1 MNIGFIADDSKKK
14 LMQNFCI
21 AYRGILNKHHLYA
34 TGTTGRLIEEATA
47 LSVNKFLEGQ
57 LGGEQQFASQ
67 IENNSMDLV
76 FYFRDAGEISPGNT
90 KRVEKV
96 LHLCDIYSIPLATNL
111 ATAELLIRSL
121 DCGDLEWRE
130 AYRS

>member
-21 AYRGILNKHHLYA
+21 AYRGILNKHSLYA
-34 TGTTGRLIEEATA
+34 TGTTGRLIEEATT
-47 LSVNKFLEGQ
+47 LTGNKFLEGS
-57 LGGEQQFASQ
+57 LGGAQQFASQ

-76 FYFRDAGEISPGNT
+76 FYFRDPNEVSPTNT
-90 KRVEKV
+90 RRVQTV

-121 DCGDLEWRE
+121 DSGDLEWRE

>member
-21 AYRGILNKHHLYA
+21 AYRGILNKHSLYA

-47 LSVNKFLEGQ
+47 LTVNKFLEGS
-57 LGGEQQFASQ
+57 LGGAQQFASQ

-76 FYFRDAGEISPGNT
+76 FYFRDPNEVSPTNT
-90 KRVEKV
+90 RRVQTV

-121 DCGDLEWRE
+121 DSGDLEWRE

>member
-21 AYRGILNKHHLYA
+21 AYRGILNKHSLYA
-34 TGTTGRLIEEATA
+34 TGTTGRLIEEATT
-47 LSVNKFLEGQ
+47 LTVNKFLEGS
-57 LGGEQQFASQ
+57 LGGVQQFASQ

-76 FYFRDAGEISPGNT
+76 FYFRDPNEVNPTNT
-90 KRVEKV
+90 RRVQTV

-121 DCGDLEWRE
+121 DSGDLEWRE

>member
-21 AYRGILNKHHLYA
+21 AYRSILNKHCLYA
-34 TGTTGRLIEEATA
+34 TGTTGRLIEEATT

-67 IENNSMDLV
+67 IENNTMDLV
-76 FYFRDAGEISPGNT
+76 FYFRDAGEVSASNAM
-90 KRVEKV
+90 KV
-96 LHLCDIYSIPLATNL
+96 QKVMHLCDIYSIPLATNL

-121 DCGDLEWRE
+121 DNGDLEWRE

>member
-21 AYRGILNKHHLYA
+21 AYRGILNKHSLYA
-34 TGTTGRLIEEATA
+34 TGTTGRLIEEATT
-47 LSVNKFLEGQ
+47 LTVNKFLEGS
-57 LGGEQQFASQ
+57 LGCAHQFASQ
-67 IENNSMDLV
+67 IENNIMDLL
-76 FYFRDAGEISPGNT
+76 FYFRDPNEVSPTNT
-90 KRVEKV
+90 RRVQTV

-121 DCGDLEWRE
+121 DSGDLEWRE

>member
-21 AYRGILNKHHLYA
+21 AYRGILNKHSLYA
-34 TGTTGRLIEEATA
+34 TGTTGRLIEEATT
-47 LSVNKFLEGQ
+47 LTVNKFLEGS
-57 LGGEQQFASQ
+57 LGGAQQFASQ

-76 FYFRDAGEISPGNT
+76 FYFRDPNEVSPT
-90 KRVEKV
+90 KTV

-121 DCGDLEWRE
+121 DSGDLEWRE

>member
-21 AYRGILNKHHLYA
+21 AYRGILNKHSLYA
-34 TGTTGRLIEEATA
+34 TGTTGRLI
-47 LSVNKFLEGQ
+47 VNKFLEGS
-57 LGGEQQFASQ
+57 LGGAQQFASQ

-76 FYFRDAGEISPGNT
+76 FYFRDPNEVSPTNT
-90 KRVEKV
+90 RRVQTV

-121 DCGDLEWRE
+121 DSGDLEWRE

>member
-21 AYRGILNKHHLYA
+21 AYRGILNKHSLYA
-34 TGTTGRLIEEATA
+34 TGTTGRLIEEATT
-47 LSVNKFLEGQ
+47 LTVNKFLEGS
-57 LGGEQQFASQ
+57 LGGPQQFASQ

-76 FYFRDAGEISPGNT
+76 FYFRDPNEVSPTNT
-90 KRVEKV
+90 RRVQTV

-121 DCGDLEWRE
+121 DSGDLEWRE

>member
-21 AYRGILNKHHLYA
+21 AYRGILNKHSLYA
-34 TGTTGRLIEEATA
+34 TGRLIEEATT
-47 LSVNKFLEGQ
+47 LTVNKFLEGS
-57 LGGEQQFASQ
+57 LGGAQQFAFQ

-76 FYFRDAGEISPGNT
+76 FYFRDPNEVSPTNT
-90 KRVEKV
+90 RRVQTV

-121 DCGDLEWRE
+121 DSGDLEWRE

>member
-21 AYRGILNKHHLYA
+21 AYRGILNKHSLYA
-34 TGTTGRLIEEATA
+34 TGTTGRLIEEATT
-47 LSVNKFLEGQ
+47 LTVNKFLEVS
-57 LGGEQQFASQ
+57 LGGAQQFASQ

-76 FYFRDAGEISPGNT
+76 FYFRDPNEVNPTNT
-90 KRVEKV
+90 RRVQTV

-121 DCGDLEWRE
+121 DSGDLEWRE

>member
-21 AYRGILNKHHLYA
+21 AYRGILNKHSLYA
-34 TGTTGRLIEEATA
+34 TGTTGRLIEG
-47 LSVNKFLEGQ
+47 S
-57 LGGEQQFASQ
+57 LGGAQQFASQ

-76 FYFRDAGEISPGNT
+76 FYFRDPNEMSPTNT
-90 KRVEKV
+90 RRVQTV

-121 DCGDLEWRE
+121 DSGDLEWRE

>member
-21 AYRGILNKHHLYA
+21 AYRGILNKHSLYA
-34 TGTTGRLIEEATA
+34 TGTTGRLIEEATT
-47 LSVNKFLEGQ
+47 LTVNKFLEGS
-57 LGGEQQFASQ
+57 LCGAQQFSSQ

-76 FYFRDAGEISPGNT
+76 FYFRDPNEVSPTNT
-90 KRVEKV
+90 RRVQTV

-121 DCGDLEWRE
+121 DSGDLEWRE

>member
-21 AYRGILNKHHLYA
+21 AYRGILNKHSLYA
-34 TGTTGRLIEEATA
+34 TGTTGRLIEEATT
-47 LSVNKFLEGQ
+47 LTVNKFLEAS
-57 LGGEQQFASQ
+57 LGGAQQFASQ

-76 FYFRDAGEISPGNT
+76 FYFRDPNEVSPTNT
-90 KRVEKV
+90 RRVQTV

-121 DCGDLEWRE
+121 DSGDLEWRE

>member
-1 MNIGFIADDSKKK
+1 MNLGIIAHNSKKV
-14 LMQNFCI
+14 LIEDFCI
-21 AYRGILNKHHLYA
+21 AYKNILAKHEVYA
-34 TGTTGRLIEEATA
+34 TGTTGRLIEEATT
-47 LSVNKFLEGQ
+47 LTVNKFLEGS
-57 LGGEQQFASQ
+57 LGGAQQFASQ

-76 FYFRDAGEISPGNT
+76 FYFRDPNEVSPTNT
-90 KRVEKV
+90 RRVQTV

-121 DCGDLEWRE
+121 DSGDLEWRE

>member
-21 AYRGILNKHHLYA
+21 AYRGILNKHSLYA
-34 TGTTGRLIEEATA
+34 TGTTGRLIEEATT
-47 LSVNKFLEGQ
+47 LTVNKFLEES
-57 LGGEQQFASQ
+57 LGGAQQFASQ

-76 FYFRDAGEISPGNT
+76 FYFRDPNEVSPTNT
-90 KRVEKV
+90 RRVQTV

-121 DCGDLEWRE
+121 DSGDLEWRE

>member
-21 AYRGILNKHHLYA
+21 AYRGILNKHSLYA
-34 TGTTGRLIEEATA
+34 TGTTGRLIE
-47 LSVNKFLEGQ
+47 VNKFLEGS
-57 LGGEQQFASQ
+57 LGGAQQFASQ

-76 FYFRDAGEISPGNT
+76 FYFRDPNEVSPTNT
-90 KRVEKV
+90 RRVQTV

-121 DCGDLEWRE
+121 DSGDLEWRE

>member
-21 AYRGILNKHHLYA
+21 AYRGILNKHSLYA
-34 TGTTGRLIEEATA
+34 TGTTGRLIEEAPPLT
-47 LSVNKFLEGQ
+47 VNKFLEGS
-57 LGGEQQFASQ
+57 LGGAQQFASQ

-76 FYFRDAGEISPGNT
+76 FYFRDPNDVSPTNT
-90 KRVEKV
+90 RRVQTV

-121 DCGDLEWRE
+121 DSGDYEWRE

>member
-1 MNIGFIADDSKKK
+1 M
-14 LMQNFCI
+14 
-21 AYRGILNKHHLYA
+21 
-34 TGTTGRLIEEATA
+34 EEATT
-47 LSVNKFLEGQ
+47 LTVNKFLEGS
-57 LGGEQQFASQ
+57 LGGAQQFASQ

-76 FYFRDAGEISPGNT
+76 FYFRDPNEVSPTNT
-90 KRVEKV
+90 RRVQTV

-121 DCGDLEWRE
+121 DSGDLEWRE

>member
-21 AYRGILNKHHLYA
+21 AYRGILNKHSLYA
-34 TGTTGRLIEEATA
+34 TGTTGRLIEEATT
-47 LSVNKFLEGQ
+47 LTVNKFLEGS
-57 LGGEQQFASQ
+57 LDGAQQFASQ

-76 FYFRDAGEISPGNT
+76 FYFRDPNEVSPTNT
-90 KRVEKV
+90 RRVQTV

-121 DCGDLEWRE
+121 DSGDLEWRE

>member
-14 LMQNFCI
+14 HMQNFCI
-21 AYRGILNKHHLYA
+21 AYRGILNKHSLYA
-34 TGTTGRLIEEATA
+34 TGRLIEEATT
-47 LSVNKFLEGQ
+47 LTVNKFLEGS
-57 LGGEQQFASQ
+57 LGGAQQFASQ

-76 FYFRDAGEISPGNT
+76 FYFRDPNEVSPTNT
-90 KRVEKV
+90 RRVQTV

-121 DCGDLEWRE
+121 DSGDLEWRE

>member
-21 AYRGILNKHHLYA
+21 AYRGILNKHSLYA
-34 TGTTGRLIEEATA
+34 TGTTGRLIEEATT
-47 LSVNKFLEGQ
+47 LTVNKFLEGS
-57 LGGEQQFASQ
+57 LGGVQQFASQ

-76 FYFRDAGEISPGNT
+76 FYFRDPNEVSPTNT
-90 KRVEKV
+90 RRVQTV

-121 DCGDLEWRE
+121 DSGDLEWRE